1 MKMKQNKTLKDNLND
16 RKMRNKRDR
25 QWRNKTRKLN
35 RMRIEK

>member
-25 QWRNKTRKLN
+25 Q
-35 RMRIEK
+35 